1 VAPRAG
7 VSRPQ
12 PGYGALVSY
21 KAGEARTRRPAAEE
35 NDDAGLRRRVLHSA
49 FWLAL
54 TAISLYLVAPTLTQ
68 TLGSWR
74 DLQRVQ
80 PLWLLVMLA
89 SQAASFACLWTQ
101 QRLTLH
107 LREWFPIVTSQLAG
121 NALAKVMPG
130 GGAAGAALQYRMLV
144 AAGAPS
150 TETAVGLTVSSLLVF
165 AVLLLLPVLSLPA
178 LIGGGA
184 EHSLVEAA
192 WIGFAIFAALFAA
205 GAIAL
210 VFDRPLARV
219 AALVERV
226 RNRLLHRR
234 EPLKGLPERVLR
246 ERDRILEVLGRAW
259 WEALLATVG
268 RWAFDYF
275 TLLAAL
281 AGVGAR
287 PSPALVLLSFA
298 VAQILAQIPVTP
310 GGLGFVEAGLT
321 ATLKLAG
328 VRTGNA
334 VLATFAY
341 RFLSYWLPLAAGAIA
356 AIVHRRRYGGDR
368 SEVVALR

>member
-1 VAPRAG
+1 
-7 VSRPQ
+7 VSDE
-12 PGYGALVSY
+12 A
-21 KAGEARTRRPAAEE
+21 AEARTPVPVAADS
-35 NDDAGLRRRVLHSA
+35 DDPSLRRRVLRSA

-89 SQAASFACLWTQ
+89 GQGASFFCLWLQ
-101 QRLTLH
+101 QRFTLH
-107 LREWFPIVTSQLAG
+107 LHEWFPVITSQLAG
-121 NALAKVMPG
+121 NALAKVVPG
-130 GGAAGAALQYRMLV
+130 GGAAGATLQYRMLV
-144 AAGAPS
+144 AAGAPA
-150 TETAVGLTVSSLLVF
+150 TATAVGLTVSSLLVF

-184 EHSLVEAA
+184 DHSLVEAA

-205 GAIAL
+205 GAVAL
-210 VFDRPLARV
+210 VFDGPLGRV
-219 AALVERV
+219 AKLVERV
-226 RNRLLHRR
+226 RNRLLRRR
-234 EPLKGLPERVLR
+234 EPLAGLPERVLH

-268 RWAFDYF
+268 RWAFDYV

-298 VAQILAQIPVTP
+298 VAQILAQVPVTP

-328 VRTGNA
+328 VTTGNA

-341 RFLSYWLPLAAGAIA
+341 RFVSYWLPLAIGAIA
-356 AIVHRRRYGGDR
+356 LIVHRRRYGGDR
-368 SEVVALR
+368 PELVALH